1 MAKRYIESKIWHKE
15 WFRSLSPDKKC
26 IWIYLITQCDHAGII
41 DFSVPSFNFH
51 INSVRQKTYNDLYS
65 DLQVFGD
72 RLVIYEDGTKIWVKT
87 FIDFQYGGL
96 EKLQMNVRPQ
106 KAVIERLHQ
115 QGLIDKNSF
124 QYTEKA
130 ETTHIKPEEV
140 LSSYQTELEKDF
152 PDKNVKLE
160 IQTMVDWL
168 KANGKTKKNYR
179 AFARNWL
186 RSSFNN
192 TPKSTKYKLSDFK
205 TTVDGRSYIG
215 RCVSCEETLFYS
227 KTGIFEDS
235 RCCKAEIKPSGNYE
249 NTN

>member
-1 MAKRYIESKIWHKE
+1 M
-15 WFRSLSPDKKC
+15 
-26 IWIYLITQCDHAGII
+26 
-41 DFSVPSFNFH
+41 PSFNFH

-140 LSSYQTELEKDF
+140 LLSYQTELEKDF

>member
-1 MAKRYIESKIWHKE
+1 MAKRFIDTKIWDKA
-15 WFRSLSPDKKC
+15 WFRKLSTKNKLV
-26 IWIYLITQCDHAGII
+26 WIYLLGKCDHAGIWDADWELAEFI
-41 DFSVPSFNFH
+41 IGESVTYDQLPDVIKDKMQYIKGEDQYYIPS
-51 INSVRQKTYNDLYS
+51 
-65 DLQVFGD
+65 
-72 RLVIYEDGTKIWVKT
+72 

-140 LSSYQTELEKDF
+140 LLSYQTELEKDF

-235 RCCKAEIKPSGNYE
+235 RCCKA
-249 NTN
+249 